1 MPPPPLLS
9 PVHLG
14 AYSPRLFTAAAGQ
27 AGGAKARRWR
37 PRASR
42 AVATAVT
49 DSPPHTPT
57 PTQYFTFT
65 DTEELS
71 NEVEIVALHHKLTNM
86 QCPTVEWVDT
96 GSSSINASYA
106 PALYNV
112 LDDIDRSGGDGSP
125 SMISVYAQGKSGP
138 DVKLSGQFFGFQR
151 CVCSSGYR
159 LETVENKEIRRFSSD
174 TVDAVMDMQECV
186 LIQTNYLRII
196 LSASGGV
203 LAFLSFLLI
212 VIFIFFRRDLAM
224 MRLNYRKRRG
234 PPREGEPLVVVATD
248 VQGSTELWEWN
259 GRAMAQASNIHDTL
273 LRRLLPEHFGYE
285 VVTEGD
291 SFLCAFH
298 DAVDA
303 TRWALQVQTELME
316 ANWPAELDGNAH
328 SATEVRSLLSEK
340 LCVPEEAGKGI
351 DAPEISQ
358 PSSVLSAVESQGSGR
373 NADRSASSSSLSM
386 KAAWSRLAK
395 SRKRI
400 LDIGRKKGVER
411 DNGRAVPFSYSVP
424 SDCGIVYRGL
434 RVRMGICSGPANF
447 IGKIWRE
454 NRVTYAGGSASR
466 APLLADCVP
475 GGHVVADGATSDAIL
490 EAGLDSIVPWALEQD
505 GLELAKGARRSPSQA
520 RTRSFL
526 WRSRNAS
533 PGGGGGGGG
542 STRSLYSRAPHQP
555 ASDVHFEALRKQPAK
570 VLSLGE
576 LLLKDGTV
584 SRVTTVCLADL
595 ALRLRDLGGVPCTS
609 EDVDAAGIGV
619 VDPGFF
625 HAPATRAALDEYASS
640 IFFGQ
645 NASGNAY
652 QDELGALN
660 SSAPS
665 NLPPVTMVFTSL
677 EGLSS
682 ARSRDAQA
690 AETLMELHSEVLR
703 SVKLKFGGYLCQ
715 VSDGTRMFAFRTASD
730 GLSFALA
737 AQIALLQ
744 YPWPP
749 EVLALDVC
757 CEAAPDAEGRP
768 SLRGPRVRVGVYEGV
783 PSMVVPH
790 PSLGRAD
797 YFGPLVNR
805 AARLCFGAARGGQ
818 IVADKSTAMQAVAE
832 WRARDGRYVDRARH
846 GWHFP
851 ESERLQ
857 VQVRSVGQYR
867 FKGVAGEVS
876 CVQVVTETLAARLDY
891 WSNLERSGRPG
902 VVSESNHFVNKSRQ
916 TRAESELLHI
926 VPLSLPRSRPDSPFD
941 FAKFIKVNLNNN
953 GTKEIDT
960 SHDSAI
966 LTPTMEGLS
975 MDSTSLSARF
985 NSWTEPGLEHVSS
998 GRDAEGGE

>member
-1 MPPPPLLS
+1 M
-9 PVHLG
+9 
-14 AYSPRLFTAAAGQ
+14 
-27 AGGAKARRWR
+27 
-37 PRASR
+37 
-42 AVATAVT
+42 
-49 DSPPHTPT
+49 
-57 PTQYFTFT
+57 
-65 DTEELS
+65 S
-71 NEVEIVALHHKLTNM
+71 NEIEVVAQQEKLTNM
-86 QCPTVEWVDT
+86 QCPTVEWLDK
-96 GSSSINASYA
+96 GNSSLNPSYVSGR
-106 PALYNV
+106 YNV
-112 LDDIDRSGGDGSP
+112 LDDIDGSRAEASP
-125 SMISVYAQGKSGP
+125 SVYSEGRSGP
-138 DVKLSGQFFGFQR
+138 DVKVSAQFFGFQR

-159 LETVENKEIRRFSSD
+159 LETVENKEIRRFASD
-174 TVDAVMDMQECV
+174 TVDAVMDMKECV
-186 LIQTNYLRII
+186 LIQTNYLRMI

-212 VIFIFFRRDLAM
+212 VVFIFFRRDLAM

-259 GRAMAQASNIHDTL
+259 GRAMAQATNIHDTL

-351 DAPEISQ
+351 DAPETPQ
-358 PSSVLSAVESQGSGR
+358 PSSVLSAAESQGSGR
-373 NADRSASSSSLSM
+373 NADRSASSSSFGM
-386 KAAWSRLAK
+386 KAAWSHLAK

-400 LDIGRKKGVER
+400 LDMGRKKFVEK
-411 DNGRAVPFSYSVP
+411 GSGKAVPFSDSVP

-490 EAGLDSIVPWALEQD
+490 EAGLDSVVPWALERD
-505 GLELAKGARRSPSQA
+505 GLEPAKGAKPSPSQA
-520 RTRSFL
+520 RTRSFF

-533 PGGGGGGGG
+533 RGGGGG
-542 STRSLYSRAPHQP
+542 STRSIYSRSRHQP

-584 SRVTTVCLADL
+584 SRVTTVCLANL

-609 EDVDAAGIGV
+609 EDVNAAGVGV

-652 QDELGALN
+652 QDELGALH

-682 ARSRDAQA
+682 ARSRDAQV

-715 VSDGTRMFAFRTASD
+715 VSDGSRMFAFRTASD
-730 GLSFALA
+730 GISFALA

-749 EVLALDVC
+749 EVLALDIC

-768 SLRGPRVRVGVYEGV
+768 SLRGPRVNVGVYEGV

-818 IVADKSTAMQAVAE
+818 VVADKSTAMQAVAE

-846 GWHFP
+846 GWYFP

-876 CVQVVTETLAARLDY
+876 CVQVVTDTLAARLDY
-891 WSNLERSGRPG
+891 WSKLERSGRPG
-902 VVSESNHFVNKSRQ
+902 VGLESNHFVKSTK

-926 VPLSLPRSRPDSPFD
+926 VPLHLPRSQPDSAFD
-941 FAKFIKVNLNNN
+941 FAKLIKAHLNNN
-953 GTKEIDT
+953 STKEIDT
-960 SHDSAI
+960 SRDSAI
-966 LTPTMEGLS
+966 LTPASEELS
-975 MDSTSLSARF
+975 VDPTSLSSRCD
-985 NSWTEPGLEHVSS
+985 SWAESGLEHVSS